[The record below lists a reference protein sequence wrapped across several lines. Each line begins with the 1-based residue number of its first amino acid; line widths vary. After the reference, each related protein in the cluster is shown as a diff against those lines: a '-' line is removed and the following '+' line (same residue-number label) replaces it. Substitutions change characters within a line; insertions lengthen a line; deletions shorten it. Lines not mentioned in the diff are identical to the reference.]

1 MKRNSIQRKIVFLLV
16 TVALISTLLTTTVSL
31 YVARHLFTD
40 YLSQTTAVQTD
51 VWAAALAD
59 YYQENDSFDGVE
71 EFLAS
76 SRTGKGRGHNMRGG
90 PYRNHRL
97 LLASPAGKILYD
109 SADLNTGSRLTT
121 TQLASGIP
129 IVADSRTVGTVLV
142 VNPRWQDLNTLESR
156 FINSLTLYSLLTGL
170 LTALLALGLGWLMA
184 RPLSQPIQ
192 NLSAALHRVA
202 GGELDARVPVTG
214 EGELRQLAED
224 FNSMAASL
232 QKTEIMRRNLTAD
245 IAHELRTP
253 LAVLRGN
260 LESLQAGI
268 TPAAPETIAPLHDEV
283 IRISKLV
290 KDMETL
296 SLAETGN
303 LRLNPRP
310 IHLHQLLEQLA
321 PAIIDAENRHL
332 QVVIETPDN
341 LPPIQVDS
349 DRLLQVLLNL
359 LQNAIAHSPAGG
371 KITVQAE
378 KAGEEI
384 CISVSDLGPG
394 IPPDQLP
401 YIFERF
407 YRADKSR
414 SRREGG
420 MGLGLAIARS
430 YVEAHGGRIW
440 AESTPAGSTFYFTLP
455 LTWRT

>member
-1 MKRNSIQRKIVFLLV
+1 
-16 TVALISTLLTTTVSL
+16 
-31 YVARHLFTD
+31 
-40 YLSQTTAVQTD
+40 
-51 VWAAALAD
+51 
-59 YYQENDSFDGVE
+59 
-71 EFLAS
+71 
-76 SRTGKGRGHNMRGG
+76 
-90 PYRNHRL
+90 
-97 LLASPAGKILYD
+97 
-109 SADLNTGSRLTT
+109 
-121 TQLASGIP
+121 
-129 IVADSRTVGTVLV
+129 
-142 VNPRWQDLNTLESR
+142 
-156 FINSLTLYSLLTGL
+156 
-170 LTALLALGLGWLMA
+170 
-184 RPLSQPIQ
+184 
-192 NLSAALHRVA
+192 
-202 GGELDARVPVTG
+202 
-214 EGELRQLAED
+214 
-224 FNSMAASL
+224 
-232 QKTEIMRRNLTAD
+232 MRRNLTAD

-296 SLAETGN
+296 ALAETGN
-303 LRLNPRP
+303 LRLNPQP
-310 IHLHQLLEQLA
+310 IHLHHLLEQLA

-332 QVVIETPDN
+332 QVVIKTPND
-341 LPPIQVDS
+341 LPPIQVDG
-349 DRLLQVLLNL
+349 DRILQVLLNL

-371 KITVQAE
+371 KIAVQAE

-384 CISVSDLGPG
+384 CISVSDQGPG

>member
-1 MKRNSIQRKIVFLLV
+1 MKRNSIQSKMVVLLV
-16 TVALISTLLTTTVSL
+16 TVALVSTLLTTTVSL

-51 VWAAALAD
+51 VWAAALSD
-59 YYQENDSFDGVE
+59 YYQENGSFDGVE
-71 EFLAS
+71 EFLA
-76 SRTGKGRGHNMRGG
+76 RPGTGKGRGHYMRGG

-97 LLASPAGKILYD
+97 LLASPAGKVIYD
-109 SADLNTGSRLTT
+109 SANLSTGNQLTT

-170 LTALLALGLGWLMA
+170 LTALLALGLGWMIA

-192 NLSAALHRVA
+192 NLSAALHRIA

-296 SLAETGN
+296 ALAETGN
-303 LRLNPRP
+303 LRLNPQP
-310 IHLHQLLEQLA
+310 IHLHHLLEQLA

-332 QVVIETPDN
+332 QVVIKTPND
-341 LPPIQVDS
+341 LPPIQVDG
-349 DRLLQVLLNL
+349 DRILQVLLNL

-371 KITVQAE
+371 KIAVQAE

-384 CISVSDLGPG
+384 CISVSDQGPG

>member
-1 MKRNSIQRKIVFLLV
+1 MKRNSIQRKMVVLLV
-16 TVALISTLLTTTVSL
+16 TVALVSTLLTTTVSL
-31 YVARHLFTD
+31 YAARHLFTD
-40 YLSQTTAVQTD
+40 YLYQTTAVQTD
-51 VWAAALAD
+51 IWAAVLAD
-59 YYQENDSFDGVE
+59 YYQENGSFDGVE

-76 SRTGKGRGHNMRGG
+76 SGTGKGRGHYMRGG
-90 PYRNHRL
+90 SYRNHRL
-97 LLASPAGKILYD
+97 LLASPAGKVLYD
-109 SADLNTGSRLTT
+109 SADLNTGNRLTS

-129 IVADSRTVGTVLV
+129 IVVNSQTVGTVLV
-142 VNPRWQDLNTLESR
+142 ANPRWQDLNTLESR
-156 FINSLTLYSLLTGL
+156 FIDSLTLYSLITGL
-170 LTALLALGLGWLMA
+170 LIALLALGLGWMMA

-192 NLSAALHRVA
+192 NLSSALHRVA

-224 FNSMAASL
+224 FNSMAATL
-232 QKTEIMRRNLTAD
+232 QKTEVMRRNLTAD

-296 SLAETGN
+296 ALAETGN

-310 IHLHQLLEQLA
+310 IHLHHLLEQLA

-332 QVVIETPDN
+332 QVVINTPDD
-341 LPPIQVDS
+341 LPPIRVDG

-359 LQNAIAHSPAGG
+359 LQNAISHSPAGG
-371 KITVQAE
+371 KIVVQAE
-378 KAGEEI
+378 KVGREI
-384 CISVSDLGPG
+384 YISISDQGPG

-440 AESTPAGSTFYFTLP
+440 VESTPAGSTFYFTLP
-455 LTWRT
+455 LD